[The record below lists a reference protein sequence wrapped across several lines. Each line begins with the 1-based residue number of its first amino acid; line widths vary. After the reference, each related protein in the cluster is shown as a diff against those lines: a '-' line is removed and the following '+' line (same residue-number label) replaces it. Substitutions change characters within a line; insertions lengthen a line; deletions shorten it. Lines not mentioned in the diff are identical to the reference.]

1 MKFDVREANI
11 KVKTGGQNWN
21 NTITLRFQQYHKQSR
36 YLSRFP
42 HDGMYDSLTAFLIAH
57 CSISQWAT
65 NNGQWDFR

>member
-42 HDGMYDSLTAFLIAH
+42 HDGMPD
-57 CSISQWAT
+57 SISDSTLQH
-65 NNGQWDFR
+65 